1 MDAIMQQVIRFDCY
15 TLDLMRGRLQNGCVD
30 VELRPKSFEVLR
42 YLAENAGRVVSR
54 DELLQAIWPNLFVTD
69 TSLTQCISEVRSAL
83 GDNQQRII
91 KTMPRRG
98 YVFVPP
104 AAGRDPTFVLD
115 GMDNSAT
122 FASAG
127 LRARLDRVMGRE
139 GPWFACLAFLLLV
152 GSLAGGVWLWR
163 QPAGLPVPNRPS
175 IAVVPFAN
183 MSGDAQYEF
192 FSDGIS
198 EDLTTGLSRFPE
210 LFVIARASAFQY
222 KRSQLQPK
230 QIGRELG
237 VRYLLYG
244 SIRRQGDRLRINVQL
259 VDAGNGSQ
267 LWAAHDD
274 RSVDEIFAVHDELIE
289 KIVGTLLA
297 HIAKSEIN
305 RTLRQRPRDI
315 AAYENFL
322 RGNAVFR
329 NVTLG
334 PRGEILARSR
344 ALYEQAI
351 ATDPLYA
358 PAIQALANNHVFA
371 YLEPTEVEPIKS
383 EYRQQ
388 SVLDRA
394 LELARQAVELDP
406 SLPEAYATLAW
417 ALHWQYR
424 RSEALAAF
432 EQAFALNPNLADGR
446 YSLIL
451 THSGRGSEAI
461 RIMRKFMRLDPFH
474 PPIYFGWLGNAQYLL
489 GQYEAAYQTLSI
501 VANRQPRH
509 RPTQVWFAAAA
520 AQLDRSEEAKAAAAR
535 VLSIEPAFT
544 IDRWLQL
551 LRLERGE
558 DGARLADGL
567 RKAGFR

>member
-1 MDAIMQQVIRFDCY
+1 MGPAMDAVTRQVIRFDGY
-15 TLDLMRGRLQNGCVD
+15 TLDLLRGRLQNGSSD

-54 DELLQAIWPNLFVTD
+54 DELLQAIWPNVFVTD
-69 TSLTQCISEVRSAL
+69 TSLTQCISEVRNAV
-83 GDNQQRII
+83 GDSQHRVI
-91 KTMPRRG
+91 KTVPRRG
-98 YVFVPP
+98 YLFVMP
-104 AAGRDPTFVLD
+104 AEAPDEALALD
-115 GMDNSAT
+115 GMDNSAAFT
-122 FASAG
+122 STK
-127 LRARLDRVMGRE
+127 LSARLDRVVGRR
-139 GPWFACLAFLLLV
+139 GLWFTCLVVLLLI
-152 GSLAGGVWLWR
+152 GSLAAGVWAWR
-163 QPAGLPVPNRPS
+163 HPAGLPVPERPS

-210 LFVIARASAFQY
+210 LFVIARASAYQY
-222 KRSQLQPK
+222 KGSQLQPK

-244 SIRRQGDRLRINVQL
+244 SIRRQVDRLRINVQL
-259 VDAGNGSQ
+259 VDAENGSQ
-267 LWAAHDD
+267 LWAEHDD

-305 RTLRQRPRDI
+305 RTLRKRPGNVV
-315 AAYENFL
+315 AYENFL

-329 NVTLG
+329 NVTVG

-351 ATDPLYA
+351 AADPNYA
-358 PAIQALANNHVFA
+358 PAIQALANNYVFA

-383 EYRQQ
+383 EYGQQ
-388 SVLDRA
+388 AVLERA
-394 LELARQAVELDP
+394 LELARQAIELDP
-406 SLPEAYATLAW
+406 SLPEAHATLAW
-417 ALHWQYR
+417 ALHWRYR

-432 EQAFALNPNLADGR
+432 ERAFALNPNLADGR

-451 THSGRGSEAI
+451 THSGRATEGI
-461 RIMRKFMRLDPFH
+461 QVMQKFMRLDPFH
-474 PPIYFGWLGNAQYLL
+474 SPIYFGWLGNAQYLL
-489 GQYEAAYQTLSI
+489 GQYDAAYQTLSV
-501 VANRQPRH
+501 VASRQPQH

-520 AQLDRSEEAKAAAAR
+520 AQVDRHDKAKMAAAR
-535 VLSIEPAFT
+535 VI
-544 IDRWLQL
+544 
-551 LRLERGE
+551 
-558 DGARLADGL
+558 
-567 RKAGFR
+567 

>member
-1 MDAIMQQVIRFDCY
+1 MDAVTQQVIRFDCC
-15 TLDLMRGRLQNGCVD
+15 TLDLMRGRLQNGSAD

-54 DELLQAIWPNLFVTD
+54 DELLQAIWPDVFVTD
-69 TSLTQCISEVRSAL
+69 ASLTQCISEVRMAV
-83 GDNQQRII
+83 GDNQHRII
-91 KTMPRRG
+91 KTVPRRG
-98 YVFVPP
+98 YLFVLP
-104 AAGRDPTFVLD
+104 AAARGQTLVLD
-115 GMDNSAT
+115 GVDNSAA
-122 FASAG
+122 FAPTR
-127 LRARLDRVMGRE
+127 LREWVDSIMGR
-139 GPWFACLAFLLLV
+139 GGLWFACLAVLLLI
-152 GSLAGGVWLWR
+152 GSLAGSVWLWS
-163 QPAGLPVPNRPS
+163 QPAGLPVPERPS

-192 FSDGIS
+192 FSDGVS

-222 KRSQLQPK
+222 KGSQLQPK

-244 SIRRQGDRLRINVQL
+244 SIRRQVDRLRISVQL
-259 VDAGNGSQ
+259 VDAENGSQ
-267 LWAAHDD
+267 LWAEHDD

-305 RTLRQRPRDI
+305 RTLRQRPRNI

-329 NVTLG
+329 NVTVG

-351 ATDPLYA
+351 AADPNYA
-358 PAIQALANNHVFA
+358 PAIQALANNYVFA
-371 YLEPTEVEPIKS
+371 YLEPTDVEPIKS
-383 EYRQQ
+383 EYGQQ

-432 EQAFALNPNLADGR
+432 ERAFALNPNLADGR

-451 THSGRGSEAI
+451 THSGRATEGI
-461 RIMRKFMRLDPFH
+461 QIMRKFMRLDPFH

-489 GQYEAAYQTLSI
+489 GQYDAAYQTLSI

-520 AQLDRSEEAKAAAAR
+520 AQVDRRDKAKLAATR
-535 VLSIEPAFT
+535 VLSIEPEFT
-544 IDRWLQL
+544 IDRWLEL
-551 LRLERGE
+551 LRLEQGE
-558 DGARLADGL
+558 DKARLAEGL
-567 RKAGFR
+567 RKAGFH

>member
-1 MDAIMQQVIRFDCY
+1 
-15 TLDLMRGRLQNGCVD
+15 
-30 VELRPKSFEVLR
+30 
-42 YLAENAGRVVSR
+42 
-54 DELLQAIWPNLFVTD
+54 LLI
-69 TSLTQCISEVRSAL
+69 
-83 GDNQQRII
+83 
-91 KTMPRRG
+91 
-98 YVFVPP
+98 
-104 AAGRDPTFVLD
+104 
-115 GMDNSAT
+115 
-122 FASAG
+122 
-127 LRARLDRVMGRE
+127 
-139 GPWFACLAFLLLV
+139 
-152 GSLAGGVWLWR
+152 GSLPGGVWLWS
-163 QPAGLPVPNRPS
+163 QTAGSSVPERPS
-175 IAVVPFAN
+175 IAIVPFTN

-198 EDLTTGLSRFPE
+198 EDLTNGLSRFPE

-222 KRSQLQPK
+222 KGSQVQPK

-244 SIRRQGDRLRINVQL
+244 SIRRQVDRLRINVQL
-259 VDAGNGSQ
+259 VDAESGSQ
-267 LWAAHDD
+267 LWAEHDD

-305 RTLRQRPRDI
+305 RTLRQRPRNI

-329 NVTLG
+329 NVTAG
-334 PRGEILARSR
+334 PRGKILARSR

-351 ATDPLYA
+351 AADPNYA
-358 PAIQALANNHVFA
+358 PAIQALANNYVFA

-383 EYRQQ
+383 EYGQQ

-394 LELARQAVELDP
+394 LVLARQAVELDP

-432 EQAFALNPNLADGR
+432 ERAFALNPNLADGR

-451 THSGRGSEAI
+451 THSGRATEGI
-461 RIMRKFMRLDPFH
+461 QIMRKFMRLDPFR
-474 PPIYFGWLGNAQYLL
+474 PPIFFGWLGNAQYLL
-489 GQYEAAYQTLSI
+489 GQYDAAYQTLSI
-501 VANRQPRH
+501 VADRQLRH

-520 AQLDRSEEAKAAAAR
+520 AQVGRRDKAELAVTR
-535 VLSIEPAFT
+535 VLSIEPEFT

-558 DGARLADGL
+558 DEARLAEGL